1 MSNDKRSKFL
11 KLANKR
17 VTSALDKIR
26 LIANLSD
33 KRYYEYSDNDSK
45 KIISALTQELQ
56 SLKRKFHDKKKDKGI
71 SFELK

>member
-1 MSNDKRSKFL
+1 MSTEKRAKFL

-17 VTSALDKIR
+17 VTLALDKIR

-33 KRYYEYSDNDSK
+33 KRYYEYSVSDSK
-45 KIISALTQELQ
+45 KIISALTLELQ
-56 SLKRKFHDKKKDKGI
+56 SLKRKFHDKKKDKGT